1 MGMSLAGAAR
11 RGAAFA
17 ARLAPGPRRA
27 LALLAFWFVIAIVG
41 PLLAPHAPGEIVD
54 RDVFAGFSARHWL
67 GTDYLGR
74 DLGSRLLWAVRY
86 TVLICTLSTLLSCGF
101 GIMLGIAAT
110 AMSVWVER
118 VLGRLMDGLLS
129 IPSLLFALLVI
140 AAAGESVP
148 ALILTM
154 GVIYMPGSYRT
165 SRALA
170 LRIAQADYVMAALAR
185 GEGRIFVIL
194 REILPNMTGPL
205 LSDIGLRF
213 VYAVLLLSNLSF
225 LGLGVQPPLVDL
237 GSLVRENVLGMVYG
251 APAVVVPTIVL
262 ALLTVGLNFALDR
275 QRP

>member
-1 MGMSLAGAAR
+1 M
-11 RGAAFA
+11 FA

-27 LALLAFWFVIAIVG
+27 LGLLAVWFVIAFAG

-54 RDVFAGFSARHWL
+54 RDVFAGVSLHHWL

-74 DLGSRLLWAVRY
+74 DLGSRLLWGVRY
-86 TVLICTLSTLLSCGF
+86 TVLICTLSTLLSCCC
-101 GIMLGIAAT
+101 GIVLGIAAT
-110 AMSVWVER
+110 ATSVWVER

-140 AAAGESVP
+140 AAAGESIP

-170 LRIAQADYVMAALAR
+170 LRIARADYVTAALAR
-185 GEGRIFVIL
+185 GEGRAFVIL

-237 GSLVRENVLGMVYG
+237 GSLVRENVLGLAYG
-251 APAVVVPTIVL
+251 APAVVVPTLVL
-262 ALLTVGLNFALDR
+262 ALLTVGINLALDGR
-275 QRP
+275 RP

>member
-1 MGMSLAGAAR
+1 MSALRTCLAG
-11 RGAAFA
+11 A
-17 ARLAPGPRRA
+17 ARLAPGSRRA
-27 LALLAFWFVIAIVG
+27 LLLLAAWFALAALG

-54 RDVFAGFSARHWL
+54 RGVFAPFSVRHWL

-74 DLGSRLLWAVRY
+74 DVGSRLLWSVRY
-86 TVLICTLSTLLSCGF
+86 TVLICTLSTLISCCC
-101 GIMLGIAAT
+101 GIVLGIATTAT
-110 AMSVWVER
+110 SVWVER

-140 AAAGESVP
+140 AAAGKSIP
-148 ALILTM
+148 ALVLTM
-154 GVIYMPGSYRT
+154 GVIYMPGAYRT

-170 LRIAQADYVMAALAR
+170 LRIARADYVTASLAR
-185 GEGRIFVIL
+185 GESRSFVIL

-237 GSLVRENVLGMVYG
+237 GSLVRENVLGLAYG
-251 APAVVVPTIVL
+251 APAVLVPTVVL
-262 ALLTVGLNFALDR
+262 ALLTVGINLALGG
-275 QRP
+275 QRS